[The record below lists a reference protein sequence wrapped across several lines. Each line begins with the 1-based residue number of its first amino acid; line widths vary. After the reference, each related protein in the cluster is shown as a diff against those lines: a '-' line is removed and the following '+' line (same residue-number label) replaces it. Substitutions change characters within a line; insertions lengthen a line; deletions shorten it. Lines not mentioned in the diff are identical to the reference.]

1 MASFET
7 PYTISEF
14 MDTNML
20 RSLVDSITD
29 TIPSTRIRLTMDD
42 IERLENLVVL
52 PKKEN
57 GNYYVPSDIIEANIV
72 PIKSLAIEMDLR
84 PLKEE
89 VVRFDTYVV
98 DRSIYG
104 EDAAMAMIS
113 YTKTGTRHR
122 VHLINVKDG
131 QLVYAVAPGNDPE
144 LAEQIWNQ
152 TFTFS
157 EIWYYIQVSLLH
169 PTLKEVFRR
178 SGIMGDKEREESKDY
193 KKRPLFYQ
201 KVKTINIRE
210 FDEAVKR
217 SINRKALIWYVI
229 GHWRTYKDGRRIFIQ
244 PYWKGALRETK
255 ATDTPRE
262 RVI

>member
-89 VVRFDTYVV
+89 VIRFDTYVV

-104 EDAAMAMIS
+104 EDA
-113 YTKTGTRHR
+113 
-122 VHLINVKDG
+122 
-131 QLVYAVAPGNDPE
+131 
-144 LAEQIWNQ
+144 
-152 TFTFS
+152 
-157 EIWYYIQVSLLH
+157 
-169 PTLKEVFRR
+169 
-178 SGIMGDKEREESKDY
+178 
-193 KKRPLFYQ
+193 
-201 KVKTINIRE
+201 
-210 FDEAVKR
+210 
-217 SINRKALIWYVI
+217 
-229 GHWRTYKDGRRIFIQ
+229 
-244 PYWKGALRETK
+244 
-255 ATDTPRE
+255 
-262 RVI
+262 